1 MMQRAHPDSVRIVEV
16 GARDGLQNEA
26 QALSVE
32 LRCELIERL
41 AAAGLRHIEAGSFV
55 SPKWVP
61 QMQHSDRVLL
71 QLKRQPGVR
80 YAALTPNLQGLEA
93 ALAANASEVAVFT
106 AASDAFTRKNINCS
120 VAQSLER
127 IRPVLEHARTVGL
140 PVRGYVSTVMG
151 CPYQGEVPVQAVV
164 DVAQALLDMGCYEIS
179 LGDTIGTGS
188 VPQTQNLIRAL
199 ALHMPVS
206 QLAVH
211 FHDTYGQALANI
223 YAALEL
229 GIRTVDSSL
238 AGLGGCPYA
247 AGASGNVASEDVLR
261 LVDGLGLHTG
271 IDAQLLAETGQWI
284 SDQLQRPNG
293 SKSGRA
299 LVAKAG
305 KNNND
310 ARQNNKE

>member
-1 MMQRAHPDSVRIVEV
+1 MQRAHPDSVRIVEV

-41 AAAGLRHIEAGSFV
+41 AEAGLRHIETGSFV

-61 QMQHSDRVLL
+61 QMQHSDRVLQ

-93 ALAANASEVAVFT
+93 AVAANASEVAVFT
-106 AASDAFTRKNINCS
+106 AASDSFTRKNINCS

-229 GIRTVDSSL
+229 GIRTVDSSV

-261 LVDGLGLHTG
+261 LAEGLGLHTG

-299 LVAKAG
+299 LVAKATQ
-305 KNNND
+305 K
-310 ARQNNKE
+310 

>member
-1 MMQRAHPDSVRIVEV
+1 MQRAHPDSVRIVEV

-32 LRCELIERL
+32 LRCELIGRL

-61 QMQHSDRVLL
+61 QMQYSDRVLL
-71 QLKRQPGVR
+71 QLERQPGVR

-106 AASDAFTRKNINCS
+106 AASDAFTQKNINCS

-229 GIRTVDSSL
+229 GIRTIDGSV

-261 LVDGLGLHTG
+261 LVEGLGLHTG

-299 LVAKAG
+299 LVAKATQ
-305 KNNND
+305 K
-310 ARQNNKE
+310 

>member
-1 MMQRAHPDSVRIVEV
+1 
-16 GARDGLQNEA
+16 
-26 QALSVE
+26 
-32 LRCELIERL
+32 
-41 AAAGLRHIEAGSFV
+41 
-55 SPKWVP
+55 
-61 QMQHSDRVLL
+61 
-71 QLKRQPGVR
+71 
-80 YAALTPNLQGLEA
+80 
-93 ALAANASEVAVFT
+93 VFT
-106 AASDAFTRKNINCS
+106 AASDAFTRKNINCT

-127 IRPVLEHARTVGL
+127 IRPIMAHARAVGL

-151 CPYQGEVPVQAVV
+151 CPYQGEVPVSAVL
-164 DVAQALLDMGCYEIS
+164 DVAQALLEMGCYEIS
-179 LGDTIGTGS
+179 LGDTIGTGT
-188 VPQTQNLIRAL
+188 VPQTQQLIRTL

-229 GIRTVDSSL
+229 GIRTVDSSV

-261 LVDGLGLHTG
+261 LVEGLGLHSG
-271 IDAQLLAETGQWI
+271 IDAPLLAETGQWI

-299 LVAKAG
+299 LVAKACREQ
-305 KNNND
+305 
-310 ARQNNKE
+310 A